1 MIMVKKLVQYV
12 LVLMMGIMPFA
23 GIFATESKSVT
34 NNFSTSIDKATES
47 IQDKLDVAPTDT
59 DMKSG
64 AVNRM
69 IQKVI
74 DVVFPVFVVIG
85 LLVAMFGLYTV
96 LSDASKTKEGMMTI
110 AYWIIWIL
118 ILFSAKYLSSVIF
131 ATLWSG
137 GQIAD
142 RAPTAATL
150 ISNIYTMMVYPFL
163 KLAIY
168 FSLGILVLIMMAR
181 VFTYITAQ
189 DDSVRKKATGV
200 ITWSAVGMIIITGA
214 KQIVEAIYGTQEKVL
229 ASNATTL
236 SDIGSRIL
244 DPRSIPIIFQVLNWA
259 LALISFVLL
268 VMIVFQTYKMLTKPD
283 DESTF
288 KSLKSTI
295 IYAVIGLLLIWAA
308 YLIANL
314 LIIT

>member
-1 MIMVKKLVQYV
+1 M
-12 LVLMMGIMPFA
+12 
-23 GIFATESKSVT
+23 
-34 NNFSTSIDKATES
+34 
-47 IQDKLDVAPTDT
+47 
-59 DMKSG
+59 
-64 AVNRM
+64 
-69 IQKVI
+69 
-74 DVVFPVFVVIG
+74 
-85 LLVAMFGLYTV
+85 
-96 LSDASKTKEGMMTI
+96 
-110 AYWIIWIL
+110 
-118 ILFSAKYLSSVIF
+118 IF

-229 ASNATTL
+229 AAKATTL

-295 IYAVIGLLLIWAA
+295 IYAVIGLLLI
-308 YLIANL
+308 
-314 LIIT
+314 

>member
-1 MIMVKKLVQYV
+1 MVKKLVQYV

-110 AYWIIWIL
+110 AY
-118 ILFSAKYLSSVIF
+118 
-131 ATLWSG
+131 
-137 GQIAD
+137 
-142 RAPTAATL
+142 
-150 ISNIYTMMVYPFL
+150 
-163 KLAIY
+163 
-168 FSLGILVLIMMAR
+168 
-181 VFTYITAQ
+181 
-189 DDSVRKKATGV
+189 
-200 ITWSAVGMIIITGA
+200 
-214 KQIVEAIYGTQEKVL
+214 
-229 ASNATTL
+229 
-236 SDIGSRIL
+236 
-244 DPRSIPIIFQVLNWA
+244 
-259 LALISFVLL
+259 
-268 VMIVFQTYKMLTKPD
+268 
-283 DESTF
+283 
-288 KSLKSTI
+288 
-295 IYAVIGLLLIWAA
+295 
-308 YLIANL
+308 
-314 LIIT
+314 